1 MNKLTQ
7 KQASEFFGNL
17 SAKEKE
23 MAISFYFKFV
33 EENGHDKTVDTLI
46 AIYRIYDEPLR
57 VMRGAIMNHLFLE
70 DTHAM
75 ISEFSDPEEFHD
87 KAWRYKDVNK
97 SGKRGYDLDLESKN
111 EIKSKEGYPIALY
124 EGISKMIPYTTSIWA
139 NEASKAGKVR
149 LAMRS
154 SSDIV
159 QFFRAVGFSQCF
171 NDSGYTYTAYSQSI
185 KELKNIISSYMVG
198 GFIMPK
204 KLNVIFGHDPFWT
217 IVNTI
222 FGCDMYTHADK
233 DVWVIL
239 DLIKE
244 MYNKNRRDE
253 NKTLL
258 INSFSSNVLG
268 DSIYYYVNKP
278 WDSEDYDSISQ
289 VVIKYSE
296 IYSKYAALGIKL
308 DDPDLEDVIKAV
320 EIAESECC
328 KDNFLP
334 KIEVTN
340 GNITM
345 VRVEKGD
352 LINLYMGSLTSC
364 CQEIGGA
371 GEDVCIEG
379 WTRSDSSNYVFT
391 TSRGKIIAHM
401 WCILASDGS
410 IIIDSV
416 EGFESYSHEYASIAT
431 CIAMFVNQYTDSV
444 YISKTKHGLTR
455 DIRGLLTLSE
465 EKFAPEYPEYSY
477 VDHGKFVYQV
487 M

>member
-57 VMRGAIMNHLFLE
+57 VMRGAIMEHLFLE

-75 ISEFSDPEEFHD
+75 ISEFDDPEEFHS
-87 KAWRYKDVNK
+87 KAWKYKDYNK
-97 SGKRGYDLDLESKN
+97 SGKRTYDIREEEKA
-111 EIKSKEGYPIALY
+111 EIEKKEGRPAALY

-139 NEASKAGKVR
+139 NEASLAGKVR

-171 NDSGYTYTAYSQSI
+171 NDSGYTYTMYPRSF
-185 KELKNIISSYMVG
+185 EMLKSIISSHMVG
-198 GFIMPK
+198 GFTMPK
-204 KLNVIFGHDPFWT
+204 KINVVHGHDPFWT
-217 IVNTI
+217 IINTI
-222 FGCDMYTHADK
+222 FGCDVYTHVDK
-233 DVWVIL
+233 HTWAIL
-239 DLIKE
+239 DLVKE
-244 MYNKNRRDE
+244 MYHYNSRNGDDG
-253 NKTLL
+253 LL
-258 INSFSSNVLG
+258 INSFSSKIIEDV
-268 DSIYYYVNKP
+268 IYYFINKP
-278 WDSEDYDSISQ
+278 WDSEDYRRISE
-289 VVIKYSE
+289 VAVEYMDVYAKYIELGICIDDAGMEEVIK
-296 IYSKYAALGIKL
+296 
-308 DDPDLEDVIKAV
+308 VV
-320 EIAESECC
+320 EVAESEFC

-334 KIEVTN
+334 KVEVTD

-345 VRVEKGD
+345 SRVEKGD

-379 WTRSDSSNYVFT
+379 WVRPDSSNYVFK
-391 TSRGKIIAHM
+391 TSKGKIIAHM
-401 WCILASDGS
+401 WCIIAKDGS

-416 EGFESYSHEYASIAT
+416 EGFESYSHEYASIAN
-431 CIAMFVNQYTDSV
+431 CIATFADQYTDPV
-444 YISKTKHGLTR
+444 YISKTKYGLTR
-455 DIRGLLTLSE
+455 DIRDLLTLSE
-465 EKFAPEYPEYSY
+465 EKQAPEYPEYSY
-477 VDHGKFVYQV
+477 VDHGKFVYQI